1 MGISSRDATAE
12 CPPRT
17 VPAADLGRTPHRRIV
32 PPIVFTTLA
41 VCLTASIATAQP
53 ADGPAQPAGDSTRP
67 PNVLFISTDDLN
79 HDLPC
84 YGVPEVHTPNLDRLV
99 RDAVVFERA
108 YCQYPQCSQSRSS
121 MLTGL
126 RPDTIRVYDLKTHFR
141 EQVPDA
147 VTLPQLFRRNDYFV
161 ARAGKIYHY
170 GNPGDIGT
178 DGLDDDPSWD
188 RVVNPAGRDK
198 AEEHL
203 ITNATARRGLGSSIS
218 WLAAEGTDEEQTDGL
233 VTTSIISLMEANRD
247 RPFFLAAGFY
257 RPHSPYVAPK
267 KYFDLYPL
275 DEITLPEIDPDDYAD
290 VPPIALAS
298 VKPWPWF
305 GINRD
310 EARRGKQAYY
320 ATVSFV
326 DAQVGR
332 LLDALD
338 RLGLTENTIVVFW
351 SDHGYFLGEKG
362 LWKKQSNFE
371 RVARAPMIVRAP
383 GLTTGGNSPRPV
395 EFVDLYPTLADLCGL
410 TPPEDL
416 AGVSLRTLLDEPESP
431 WDRPAFTQ
439 VRRGRNVFGYSIRTQ
454 RWRYTEWGRDGSEG
468 VELYDHE
475 NDPHE
480 ESNLAQSPEH
490 AEVVAR
496 LRDQLRPISD
506 RQPQNR

>member
-1 MGISSRDATAE
+1 MVVRSCVSSR
-12 CPPRT
+12 RILSF
-17 VPAADLGRTPHRRIV
+17 AAFASV
-32 PPIVFTTLA
+32 YVLA
-41 VCLTASIATAQP
+41 FSAPLA
-53 ADGPAQPAGDSTRP
+53 PAQDAEHAPSEQNAVPSDGSADRP

-79 HDLPC
+79 HDLGCFGNPD
-84 YGVPEVHTPNLDRLV
+84 VHTPHLDRLA
-99 RDAVVFERA
+99 RQAVVFERA

-126 RPDTIRVYDLKTHFR
+126 RPDTIRVYDLSTHFR
-141 EQVPDA
+141 EHVPDV
-147 VTLPQLFRRNDYFV
+147 VTLPQLFRQHDYFV

-178 DGLDDDPSWD
+178 NGLDDPPSWD
-188 RVVNPAGRDK
+188 LVVNPSGRDK

-233 VTTSIISLMEANRD
+233 VTTSIISLMEANRHQ
-247 RPFFLAAGFY
+247 PFFLAAGFF

-275 DEITLPEIDPDDYAD
+275 DTISMPEVARDDFAD

-298 VKPWPWF
+298 TKPWPWF
-305 GINRD
+305 GVTRD

-332 LLDALD
+332 LLDSLD
-338 RLGLTENTIVVFW
+338 RLGLAENTIVVLW

-371 RVARAPMIVRAP
+371 RVARAPLIIRAP
-383 GLTTGGNSPRPV
+383 GMTDGGKAVGDNCSRPV
-395 EFVDLYPTLADLCGL
+395 EFVDIYPTLADLCGL
-410 TPPEDL
+410 TPPDDL
-416 AGVSLRTLLDEPESP
+416 AGTSLRPLLADPDSD

-439 VRRGRNVFGYSIRTQ
+439 VRRGRNVFGYSIRTE
-454 RWRYTEWGRDGSEG
+454 RWRYTEWGPQGSEG

-475 NDPHE
+475 SDPDE
-480 ESNLAQSPEH
+480 ATNLAASPEY
-490 AEVVAR
+490 ADQVAA
-496 LRDQLRPISD
+496 LRTTLRELSD
-506 RQPQNR
+506 RRPEP